1 MIQYMF
7 LAHLY
12 GNPAAILCRPLP
24 DDPELEDQLELLG
37 NITPSLRALA
47 SVQRTVER
55 STEEALRN
63 KDKTALR
70 MTRQLLESDK
80 ELLRAVNAARRER
93 NYYAAGLPE
102 AWTLF
107 EVLQES
113 WAEGRVS
120 LETLLT
126 EYFAGTMNKRAS
138 TACRNL
144 R

>member
-1 MIQYMF
+1 MF
-7 LAHLY
+7 LAHFY
-12 GNPAAILCRPLP
+12 GNPIAVLCNTLP
-24 DDPELEDQLELLG
+24 DDPDLEDQVDLLG
-37 NITPSLRALA
+37 NTTPSLRAL
-47 SVQRTVER
+47 SSLQRSLEK
-55 STEEALRN
+55 STEEARKN
-63 KDKTALR
+63 NDKTALR

-93 NYYAAGLPE
+93 SYYAAGLPE

-120 LETLLT
+120 TETLLT
-126 EYFAGTMNKRAS
+126 DYFAGTILKRTS

>member
-1 MIQYMF
+1 MF
-7 LAHLY
+7 LAHFF
-12 GNPAAILCRPLP
+12 GNPAAILCRSLP

-93 NYYAAGLPE
+93 NYYAAALPE

-126 EYFAGTMNKRAS
+126 EYFAGTMNKRTS